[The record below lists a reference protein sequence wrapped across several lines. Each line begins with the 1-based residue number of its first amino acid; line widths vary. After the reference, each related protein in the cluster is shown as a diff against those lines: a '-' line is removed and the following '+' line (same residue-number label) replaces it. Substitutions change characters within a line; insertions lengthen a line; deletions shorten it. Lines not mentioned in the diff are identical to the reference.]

1 MHLFKSQCL
10 HEPPR
15 AASASYRDLA
25 FGHRHGRRR
34 DSGRTSREAGND
46 DGDLTREAGRE
57 LLRRMADYDCAA

>member
-15 AASASYRDLA
+15 AVSVSYREPA
-25 FGHRHGRRR
+25 FGHRQGRRR
-34 DSGRTSREAGND
+34 DSDRTPRVAGND